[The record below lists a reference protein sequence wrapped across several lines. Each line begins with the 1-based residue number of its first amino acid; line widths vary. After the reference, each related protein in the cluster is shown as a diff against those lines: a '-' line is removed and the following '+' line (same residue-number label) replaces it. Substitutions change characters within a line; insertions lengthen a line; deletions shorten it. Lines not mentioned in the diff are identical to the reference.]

1 MNYNDKVKDDA
12 AGNEFEVNERTEL
25 VLIRSAEAAP
35 YLTVGA
41 KSYLG
46 DQLEG
51 KRNGQTYQFVI
62 RDAGEYVTGI
72 DISTNGASHIKERA
86 VPFTVQEGNI
96 AIETSFLT
104 RASIDWDKEIAQP
117 NAEKLAKGLVK
128 DVMDADLGKQNT
140 AFVGQGWLP
149 LFKASNF
156 LESISSESQYAF
168 FDPMIHSIAR
178 ASGKAYEPAGE
189 VEPIYRKG
197 LKGTIGEAEV
207 RSQQGFKVVEIS
219 ETLADELSSAT
230 VSGYVPGVDG
240 FDSITLNNVTETIPA
255 GTPLFIAGVKAC
267 DLIGE
272 ATSAPKAFIAVE
284 DGAAGVVKVRH
295 VDFTGSGTK
304 EAVKADGS
312 NVALADFGNAKLV
325 NPISAGTYF
334 TGIIRLNG
342 AFEADTMKNLDWSNA
357 DSRVSTPNGITM
369 HTARA
374 VDVLKGT
381 NVTRYTIAGVWGITD
396 PRAVTYVCIKD
407 ATANVVAL

>member
-1 MNYNDKVKDDA
+1 MNYKDSVN
-12 AGNEFEVNERTEL
+12 NEFQVNERTEL

-35 YLTVGA
+35 YLTVGT

-46 DQLEG
+46 DQLVG

-72 DISTNGASHIKERA
+72 DITGHKSTLKERP
-86 VPFTVQEGNI
+86 VEFKIQEGNI
-96 AIETSFLT
+96 AIDTDILVK
-104 RASIDWDKEIAQP
+104 ASVDFDKEIAQP
-117 NAEKLAKGLVK
+117 NGEKLAKGLVK

-178 ASGKAYEPAGE
+178 SSGKAYEPAGD

-219 ETLADELSSAT
+219 EALANELSSAT
-230 VSGYVPGVDG
+230 VSGYVPGANG
-240 FDSITLNNVTETIPA
+240 FDSITLNNVTQTIPA

-267 DLIGE
+267 DLVGE

-295 VDFTGSGTK
+295 VDFNGVGTK
-304 EAVKADGS
+304 EASAFP
-312 NVALADFGNAKLV
+312 AANAKLV
-325 NPISAGTYF
+325 NPIKEGTYF

-342 AFEADTMKNLDWSNA
+342 AFEADTIKDLDWSNA
-357 DSRVSTPNGITM
+357 DERVSTPNGITM
-369 HTARA
+369 HSARA
-374 VDVLKGT
+374 VDVMKGT
-381 NVTRYTIAGVWGITD
+381 NTTRYTIAGVWGITD
-396 PRAVTYVCIKD
+396 CRAVAYVCVKD
-407 ATANVVAL
+407 ATSNVVAL

>member
-1 MNYNDKVKDDA
+1 MNYKDSVN
-12 AGNEFEVNERTEL
+12 NEFQVNERTEL

-35 YLTVGA
+35 YLTVGT

-46 DQLEG
+46 DQLVG

-72 DISTNGASHIKERA
+72 DITGHKSTLKERP
-86 VPFTVQEGNI
+86 VEFKIQEGNI
-96 AIETSFLT
+96 AIDTDILVK
-104 RASIDWDKEIAQP
+104 ASVDFDKEIAQP
-117 NAEKLAKGLVK
+117 NGEKLAKGLVK

-178 ASGKAYEPAGE
+178 SSGKAYEPAGD

-219 ETLADELSSAT
+219 ADLANELSSAT
-230 VSGYVPGVDG
+230 VASYVTGAKVDTL
-240 FDSITLNNVTETIPA
+240 TLNNVTEDIPA
-255 GTPLFIAGVKAC
+255 GTPLFVAGVKAC
-267 DLIGE
+267 DLVGE
-272 ATSAPKAFIAVE
+272 ATSAPKAFIAIE
-284 DGAAGVVKVRH
+284 DAASGVVKVRH
-295 VDFTGSGTK
+295 VDFSGNGTK
-304 EAVKADGS
+304 EASAKPA
-312 NVALADFGNAKLV
+312 ANAKLV
-325 NPISAGTYF
+325 NPIKEGTYF

-342 AFEADTMKNLDWSNA
+342 AFEADTIKDLDWSNA
-357 DSRVSTPNGITM
+357 DERVSTPNGITM

-374 VDVLKGT
+374 VDVMKGT
-381 NVTRYTIAGVWGITD
+381 NTTRYTIAGVWGITD

>member
-1 MNYNDKVKDDA
+1 MNYKDSVN
-12 AGNEFEVNERTEL
+12 NEFQVNERTEL

-35 YLTVGA
+35 YLTVGT

-46 DQLEG
+46 DQLMG

-72 DISTNGASHIKERA
+72 DITGHKSTLKERP
-86 VPFTVQEGNI
+86 VEFKIQEGNI
-96 AIETSFLT
+96 AIDTDILVK
-104 RASIDWDKEIAQP
+104 ASVDFDKEIAQP
-117 NAEKLAKGLVK
+117 NGEKLAKGLVK
-128 DVMDADLGKQNT
+128 DVMEADLGKQNT

-149 LFKASNF
+149 LFKASNY

-178 ASGKAYEPAGE
+178 SSGKAYEPAGE

-219 ETLADELSSAT
+219 EDLANELSSAT
-230 VSGYVPGVDG
+230 VASYASGDKVDT
-240 FDSITLNNVTETIPA
+240 ITLNNVTETIPA
-255 GTPLFIAGVKAC
+255 GTPLFVAGVKAC
-267 DLIGE
+267 DLVGE
-272 ATSAPKAFIAVE
+272 ATSAPKAFIAIE

-295 VDFTGSGTK
+295 VDFAGRGTK
-304 EAVKADGS
+304 EASAVPA
-312 NVALADFGNAKLV
+312 ANAKLV
-325 NPISAGTYF
+325 NPIAAGTYF

-342 AFEADTMKNLDWSNA
+342 AFEADTIKDLDWSNA
-357 DSRVSTPNGITM
+357 DERVSTPNGITM

-374 VDVLKGT
+374 VDVMKGT
-381 NVTRYTIAGVWGITD
+381 NTTRYTIAGVWGITD

-407 ATANVVAL
+407 ATSNVVSL

>member
-1 MNYNDKVKDDA
+1 MNYKDSVN
-12 AGNEFEVNERTEL
+12 NEFQVNERTEL

-35 YLTVGA
+35 YLTVGT

-46 DQLEG
+46 DQLVG
-51 KRNGQTYQFVI
+51 KRNGQVYQFVI

-72 DISTNGASHIKERA
+72 DITGHKSTLKERP
-86 VPFTVQEGNI
+86 VEFKIQEGNI
-96 AIETSFLT
+96 AIDTDILVK
-104 RASIDWDKEIAQP
+104 ASVDFDKEIAQP
-117 NAEKLAKGLVK
+117 NGEKLAKGLVK

-149 LFKASNF
+149 LFKASNY
-156 LESISSESQYAF
+156 LESISSEAQYAF

-178 ASGKAYEPAGE
+178 SSGKAYEPAGE

-219 ETLADELSSAT
+219 EDLANELSSAT
-230 VSGYVPGVDG
+230 VASYASGDKVDT
-240 FDSITLNNVTETIPA
+240 ITLNNVTETIPA
-255 GTPLFIAGVKAC
+255 GTPLFVAGVKAC
-267 DLIGE
+267 DLVGE
-272 ATSAPKAFIAVE
+272 ATSAPKAFIAIE

-295 VDFTGSGTK
+295 VDFAGVGTK
-304 EAVKADGS
+304 EASAVPA
-312 NVALADFGNAKLV
+312 ANAKLV
-325 NPISAGTYF
+325 NPIKEGTYF

-342 AFEADTMKNLDWSNA
+342 AFEADTIKDLDWSNA
-357 DSRVSTPNGITM
+357 DERVSTPNGITM

-374 VDVLKGT
+374 VDVMKGT
-381 NVTRYTIAGVWGITD
+381 NTTRYTIAGVWGITD

-407 ATANVVAL
+407 GTANVVSL

>member
-1 MNYNDKVKDDA
+1 MANLNGEGFNTNK
-12 AGNEFEVNERTEL
+12 RTEL

-51 KRNGQTYQFVI
+51 KRNGREYEFVI
-62 RDAGEYVTGI
+62 RDAGTYVTGI
-72 DISTNGASHIKERA
+72 DITGHVSTLKERP
-86 VPFTVQEGNI
+86 VKFKVQEGNI
-96 AIETSFLT
+96 AIETDFLT
-104 RASIDWDKEIAQP
+104 KTLDVNWDKEIAEPQG
-117 NAEKLAKGLVK
+117 EKLAKGLVA
-128 DVMDADLGKQNT
+128 DVIASDLGKQNT

-178 ASGKAYEPAGE
+178 ASGKAYEPAGD

-219 ETLADELSSAT
+219 EALAAELASASVT
-230 VSGYVPGVDG
+230 SYVSGNDIDTLTLSGV
-240 FDSITLNNVTETIPA
+240 TQTIPA
-255 GTPLFIAGVKAC
+255 GTPIFIAGVKAC
-267 DLIGE
+267 DLVGE
-272 ATSAPKAFIAVE
+272 PTSSLKAFIAIE
-284 DGAAGVVKVRH
+284 DATSGAVKVRH
-295 VDFTGSGTK
+295 VDFAGVGTK
-304 EAVKADGS
+304 EASKVPAASDK
-312 NVALADFGNAKLV
+312 VVNAIKE
-325 NPISAGTYF
+325 GTYF

-342 AFEADTMKNLDWSNA
+342 SFEMDTVKKTDWSNA
-357 DSRVSTPNGITM
+357 DETVSTPNGITM

-381 NVTRYTIAGVWGITD
+381 NVTRYNISGVFGITD
-396 PRAVTYVCIKD
+396 PRAVAYVCVKD

>member
-1 MNYNDKVKDDA
+1 MNYKDSVN
-12 AGNEFEVNERTEL
+12 NEFQVNERTEL

-35 YLTVGA
+35 YLTVGT

-46 DQLEG
+46 DQLVG
-51 KRNGQTYQFVI
+51 KRNGQVYQFVI

-72 DISTNGASHIKERA
+72 DITGHKSTLKERP
-86 VPFTVQEGNI
+86 VEFKIQEGNI
-96 AIETSFLT
+96 AIDTDILVK
-104 RASIDWDKEIAQP
+104 ASVDFDREVAQP
-117 NAEKLAKGLVK
+117 NGEKLAKGLVK

-149 LFKASNF
+149 LFKASNY
-156 LESISSESQYAF
+156 LESISSEAQYAF

-178 ASGKAYEPAGE
+178 SSGKAYEPAGD

-219 ETLADELSSAT
+219 EDLANELSSAT
-230 VSGYVPGVDG
+230 VASYVSGDKVDTL
-240 FDSITLNNVTETIPA
+240 TLNNVTEDIPA

-267 DLIGE
+267 DLVGE
-272 ATSAPKAFIAVE
+272 ATSAPKAFIAIE

-295 VDFTGSGTK
+295 VDFTGVGTK
-304 EAVKADGS
+304 EASAIP
-312 NVALADFGNAKLV
+312 AANAKLV
-325 NPISAGTYF
+325 NPIKEGTYF

-342 AFEADTMKNLDWSNA
+342 AFEADTIKDLDWSNA
-357 DSRVSTPNGITM
+357 DERVSTPNGITM

-374 VDVLKGT
+374 VDVMKGT
-381 NVTRYTIAGVWGITD
+381 NTTRYTIAGVWGITD

-407 ATANVVAL
+407 ATSNVVSL

>member
-1 MNYNDKVKDDA
+1 MNYKDSVN
-12 AGNEFEVNERTEL
+12 NEYQVNERTEL

-35 YLTVGA
+35 YLTVGT

-46 DQLEG
+46 DQLVG
-51 KRNGQTYQFVI
+51 KRNGQVYQFVI

-72 DISTNGASHIKERA
+72 DITGHKSTLKERP
-86 VPFTVQEGNI
+86 VEFKIQEGNI
-96 AIETSFLT
+96 AIDTDILVK
-104 RASIDWDKEIAQP
+104 ASVDFDKEIAQP
-117 NAEKLAKGLVK
+117 NGEKLAKGLVK

-149 LFKASNF
+149 LFKASNY
-156 LESISSESQYAF
+156 LESISSEAQYAF

-178 ASGKAYEPAGE
+178 SSGKAYEPAGD

-219 ETLADELSSAT
+219 EDLANELSSAT
-230 VSGYVPGVDG
+230 VASYASGDKVDT
-240 FDSITLNNVTETIPA
+240 ITLNNVTETIPA

-267 DLIGE
+267 DLVGE
-272 ATSAPKAFIAVE
+272 ATSAPKAFIAIE

-295 VDFTGSGTK
+295 VDFAGVGTK
-304 EAVKADGS
+304 EASAVPA
-312 NVALADFGNAKLV
+312 ANAKLV
-325 NPISAGTYF
+325 NPIKEGTYF

-342 AFEADTMKNLDWSNA
+342 AFEADTIKDLDWSNA
-357 DSRVSTPNGITM
+357 DERVSTPNGITM

-374 VDVLKGT
+374 VDVMKGT
-381 NVTRYTIAGVWGITD
+381 NTTRYTIAGVWGITD

-407 ATANVVAL
+407 ATSNVVSL

>member
-1 MNYNDKVKDDA
+1 MANLNGEGFNTNK
-12 AGNEFEVNERTEL
+12 RTEL

-35 YLTVGA
+35 YLTVGT

-51 KRNGQTYQFVI
+51 KRNGREYEFVI
-62 RDAGEYVTGI
+62 RDAGQYVTGI
-72 DISTNGASHIKERA
+72 DITGHVSTLKERP
-86 VPFTVQEGNI
+86 VKFKVQEGNI
-96 AIETSFLT
+96 AIETDYLT
-104 RASIDWDKEIAQP
+104 KTLDVNWDKEIAEPQG
-117 NAEKLAKGLVK
+117 EKLAKGLVA
-128 DVMDADLGKQNT
+128 DVIASDLGKQNT

-219 ETLADELSSAT
+219 EDLANELSSAT
-230 VSGYVPGVDG
+230 VASYATGADYDTL
-240 FDSITLNNVTETIPA
+240 TLNNVTEDIPA
-255 GTPLFIAGVKAC
+255 GTPLFVAGVKAC
-267 DLIGE
+267 DLVGE
-272 ATSAPKAFIAVE
+272 PTSSFKAFIAIE
-284 DGAAGVVKVRH
+284 DAAAGAVKVRK
-295 VDFTGSGTK
+295 VDFSGSGTK
-304 EAVKADGS
+304 EASAVPA
-312 NVALADFGNAKLV
+312 ANAKLV
-325 NPISAGTYF
+325 NPIKEGTYF

-342 AFEADTMKNLDWSNA
+342 AMEMDTVKKQDWSNA
-357 DSRVSTPNGITM
+357 DETVSTPNGITM

-381 NVTRYTIAGVWGITD
+381 NVTRYNISGVFGITD
-396 PRAVTYVCIKD
+396 CRAVAYVCVKD
-407 ATANVVAL
+407 AVANVVSL

>member
-1 MNYNDKVKDDA
+1 MNYKDSVN
-12 AGNEFEVNERTEL
+12 NEFQVNERTEL

-35 YLTVGA
+35 YLTVGT

-46 DQLEG
+46 DQLVG
-51 KRNGQTYQFVI
+51 KRNGQVYQFVI

-72 DISTNGASHIKERA
+72 DITGHKSTLKERP
-86 VPFTVQEGNI
+86 VEFKIQEGNI
-96 AIETSFLT
+96 AIDTDILVK
-104 RASIDWDKEIAQP
+104 ASVDFDKEIAQP
-117 NAEKLAKGLVK
+117 NGEKLAKGLVK

-149 LFKASNF
+149 LFKASNY
-156 LESISSESQYAF
+156 LESISSEAQYAF

-178 ASGKAYEPAGE
+178 SSGKAYEPAGD

-219 ETLADELSSAT
+219 EDLANELSSAT
-230 VSGYVPGVDG
+230 VASYASGDKVDT
-240 FDSITLNNVTETIPA
+240 ITLNNVTETIPA

-267 DLIGE
+267 DLVGE
-272 ATSAPKAFIAVE
+272 ATSAPKAFIAIE

-295 VDFTGSGTK
+295 VDFAGVGTK
-304 EAVKADGS
+304 EASAVPTA
-312 NVALADFGNAKLV
+312 NAKLV
-325 NPISAGTYF
+325 NPIKEGTYF

-342 AFEADTMKNLDWSNA
+342 AFEADTIKDLDWSNA
-357 DSRVSTPNGITM
+357 DERVSTPNGITM

-374 VDVLKGT
+374 VDVMKGT
-381 NVTRYTIAGVWGITD
+381 NTTRYTIAGVWGITD

-407 ATANVVAL
+407 ATSNVVSL

>member
-1 MNYNDKVKDDA
+1 MNYKDSVN
-12 AGNEFEVNERTEL
+12 NEFQVNERTEL

-35 YLTVGA
+35 YLTVGT

-46 DQLEG
+46 DQLVG

-72 DISTNGASHIKERA
+72 DITGHKSTLKERP
-86 VPFTVQEGNI
+86 VEFKIQEGNI
-96 AIETSFLT
+96 AIDTDILVK
-104 RASIDWDKEIAQP
+104 ASVDFDKEIAQP
-117 NAEKLAKGLVK
+117 NGEKLAKGLVK

-178 ASGKAYEPAGE
+178 SSGKAYEPAGD

-219 ETLADELSSAT
+219 EALANELSSAT
-230 VSGYVPGVDG
+230 VASYVTGAKVDTL
-240 FDSITLNNVTETIPA
+240 TLNNVTEDIPA
-255 GTPLFIAGVKAC
+255 GTPLFVAGVKAC
-267 DLIGE
+267 DLVGE
-272 ATSAPKAFIAVE
+272 ATSAPKAFIAIE
-284 DGAAGVVKVRH
+284 DAASGVVKVRH
-295 VDFTGSGTK
+295 VDFAGNGTK
-304 EAVKADGS
+304 EASAKPA
-312 NVALADFGNAKLV
+312 ANAKLV
-325 NPISAGTYF
+325 NPIKEGTYF

-342 AFEADTMKNLDWSNA
+342 AFEADTIKDLDWSNA
-357 DSRVSTPNGITM
+357 DERVSTPNGIVM

-374 VDVLKGT
+374 VDVMKGT
-381 NVTRYTIAGVWGITD
+381 NTTRYTIAGVWGITD
-396 PRAVTYVCIKD
+396 CRAVTYVCIKD
-407 ATANVVAL
+407 STANVVSL

>member
-1 MNYNDKVKDDA
+1 MNYKDSVN
-12 AGNEFEVNERTEL
+12 NEFQVNERTEL

-35 YLTVGA
+35 YLTVGT

-46 DQLEG
+46 DQLVG

-72 DISTNGASHIKERA
+72 DITGHKSTLKERP
-86 VPFTVQEGNI
+86 VEFKIQEGNI
-96 AIETSFLT
+96 AIDTDILVK
-104 RASIDWDKEIAQP
+104 ASVDFDKEIAQP
-117 NAEKLAKGLVK
+117 NGEKLAKGLVK

-178 ASGKAYEPAGE
+178 SSGKAYEPAGD

-219 ETLADELSSAT
+219 EALANELSSAT
-230 VSGYVPGVDG
+230 VASYVSGNKVDTL
-240 FDSITLNNVTETIPA
+240 TLNNVTEDIPA
-255 GTPLFIAGVKAC
+255 GTPIFVAGVKAC
-267 DLIGE
+267 DLVGE
-272 ATSAPKAFIAVE
+272 ATSAPKAFIAIE
-284 DGAAGVVKVRH
+284 DCASGVVKVRH
-295 VDFTGSGTK
+295 VDFAGNGTK
-304 EAVKADGS
+304 EASAVPA
-312 NVALADFGNAKLV
+312 ANAKLV

-342 AFEADTMKNLDWSNA
+342 AFEADTIKDLDWSNA
-357 DSRVSTPNGITM
+357 DERVSTPNGITM

-374 VDVLKGT
+374 VDVMKGT
-381 NVTRYTIAGVWGITD
+381 NTTRYTIAGVWGITD

-407 ATANVVAL
+407 ATANVVSL

>member
-1 MNYNDKVKDDA
+1 MANLNGEGFNTNK
-12 AGNEFEVNERTEL
+12 RTEL

-51 KRNGQTYQFVI
+51 KRNGREYEFVI
-62 RDAGEYVTGI
+62 RDAGTYVTGI
-72 DISTNGASHIKERA
+72 DITGHVSTLKERP
-86 VPFTVQEGNI
+86 VKFKVQEGNI
-96 AIETSFLT
+96 AIETDFLT
-104 RASIDWDKEIAQP
+104 KTLDVNWDKEIAEPQG
-117 NAEKLAKGLVK
+117 EKLAKGLVA
-128 DVMDADLGKQNT
+128 DVIASDLGKQNT

-178 ASGKAYEPAGE
+178 ASGKAYEPAGD

-219 ETLADELSSAT
+219 EALAAELASASVT
-230 VSGYVPGVDG
+230 SYVSGNDIDTLTLSGV
-240 FDSITLNNVTETIPA
+240 TQTIPA
-255 GTPLFIAGVKAC
+255 GTPIFIAGVKAC
-267 DLIGE
+267 DLVGE
-272 ATSAPKAFIAVE
+272 PTSSLKAFTAIEDATS
-284 DGAAGVVKVRH
+284 GAVKVRH
-295 VDFTGSGTK
+295 VDFDGVGTK
-304 EAVKADGS
+304 EASKVPAANDK
-312 NVALADFGNAKLV
+312 VVNAIKE
-325 NPISAGTYF
+325 GTYF

-342 AFEADTMKNLDWSNA
+342 SFEMDTVKKTDWSNA
-357 DSRVSTPNGITM
+357 DETVSTPNGITM

-381 NVTRYTIAGVWGITD
+381 NVTRYNISGVFGITD
-396 PRAVTYVCIKD
+396 PRAVAYVCVKD
-407 ATANVVAL
+407 ATANVVAM

>member
-1 MNYNDKVKDDA
+1 MNYKDSVN
-12 AGNEFEVNERTEL
+12 NEFQVNERTEL

-35 YLTVGA
+35 YLTVGT

-46 DQLEG
+46 DQLVG

-72 DISTNGASHIKERA
+72 DITGHKSTLKERP
-86 VPFTVQEGNI
+86 VEFKIQEGNI
-96 AIETSFLT
+96 AIDTDILVK
-104 RASIDWDKEIAQP
+104 ASVDFDKEIAQP
-117 NAEKLAKGLVK
+117 NGEKLAKGLVK

-178 ASGKAYEPAGE
+178 SSGKAYEPAGD

-219 ETLADELSSAT
+219 EALANELSSAT
-230 VSGYVPGVDG
+230 VASYVTGAKVDTL
-240 FDSITLNNVTETIPA
+240 TLNNVTEDIPA
-255 GTPLFIAGVKAC
+255 GTPLFVAGVKAC
-267 DLIGE
+267 DLVGE
-272 ATSAPKAFIAVE
+272 ATSAPKAFIAIE
-284 DGAAGVVKVRH
+284 DAASGVVKVRH
-295 VDFTGSGTK
+295 VDFVGRGTK
-304 EAVKADGS
+304 EASAKPA
-312 NVALADFGNAKLV
+312 ANAKLV
-325 NPISAGTYF
+325 NPIKEGTYF

-342 AFEADTMKNLDWSNA
+342 AFEADTIKDLDWSNA
-357 DSRVSTPNGITM
+357 DERVSTPNGIVM

-374 VDVLKGT
+374 VDVMKGT
-381 NVTRYTIAGVWGITD
+381 NTTRYTIAGVWGITD
-396 PRAVTYVCIKD
+396 CRAVTYVCIKD
-407 ATANVVAL
+407 STANVVSL

>member
-1 MNYNDKVKDDA
+1 MNYKDSVN
-12 AGNEFEVNERTEL
+12 NEFQVNERTEL

-35 YLTVGA
+35 YLTVGT

-46 DQLEG
+46 DQLVG
-51 KRNGQTYQFVI
+51 KRNGQVYQFVI

-72 DISTNGASHIKERA
+72 DITGHKSTLKERP
-86 VPFTVQEGNI
+86 VEFKIQEGNI
-96 AIETSFLT
+96 AIDTDILVK
-104 RASIDWDKEIAQP
+104 ASVDFDKEIAQP
-117 NAEKLAKGLVK
+117 NGEKLAKGLVK

-149 LFKASNF
+149 LFKASNY
-156 LESISSESQYAF
+156 LESISSEAQYAF

-178 ASGKAYEPAGE
+178 SSGKAYEPAGE

-219 ETLADELSSAT
+219 EDLANELSSAT
-230 VSGYVPGVDG
+230 VASYASGDKVDT
-240 FDSITLNNVTETIPA
+240 ITLNNVTETIPA
-255 GTPLFIAGVKAC
+255 GTPLFVAGVKAC
-267 DLIGE
+267 DLVGE
-272 ATSAPKAFIAVE
+272 ATSAPKAFIAIE

-295 VDFTGSGTK
+295 VDFAGVGTK
-304 EAVKADGS
+304 EASAVPA
-312 NVALADFGNAKLV
+312 ANAKLV
-325 NPISAGTYF
+325 NPIKEGTYF

-342 AFEADTMKNLDWSNA
+342 AFEADTIKDLDWSNA
-357 DSRVSTPNGITM
+357 DERVSTPNGITM

-374 VDVLKGT
+374 VDVMKGT
-381 NVTRYTIAGVWGITD
+381 NTTRYTIAGVWGITD

-407 ATANVVAL
+407 ATSNVVSL

>member
-1 MNYNDKVKDDA
+1 MNYKDSVN
-12 AGNEFEVNERTEL
+12 NEYQVNERTEL

-35 YLTVGA
+35 YLTVGT

-46 DQLEG
+46 DQLVG
-51 KRNGQTYQFVI
+51 KRNGQVYQFVI

-72 DISTNGASHIKERA
+72 DITGHKSTLKERP
-86 VPFTVQEGNI
+86 VEFKIQEGNI
-96 AIETSFLT
+96 AIDTDILVK
-104 RASIDWDKEIAQP
+104 ASVDFDKEIAQP
-117 NAEKLAKGLVK
+117 NGEKLAKGLVK

-149 LFKASNF
+149 LFKASNY
-156 LESISSESQYAF
+156 LESISSEAQYAF

-178 ASGKAYEPAGE
+178 SSGKAYEPAGD

-219 ETLADELSSAT
+219 EDLANELSSAT
-230 VSGYVPGVDG
+230 VASYASGAKIDT
-240 FDSITLNNVTETIPA
+240 ITLNNVTETIPA

-267 DLIGE
+267 DLVGE
-272 ATSAPKAFIAVE
+272 ATSAPKAFIAIE

-295 VDFTGSGTK
+295 VDFTGVGTK
-304 EAVKADGS
+304 EASAIP
-312 NVALADFGNAKLV
+312 AANAKLV
-325 NPISAGTYF
+325 NPIKEGTYF

-342 AFEADTMKNLDWSNA
+342 AFEADTIKDLDWSNA
-357 DSRVSTPNGITM
+357 DERVSTPNGITM
-369 HTARA
+369 HSARA
-374 VDVLKGT
+374 VDVMKGT
-381 NVTRYTIAGVWGITD
+381 NTTRYTIAGVWGITD

-407 ATANVVAL
+407 ATSNVVSL

>member
-1 MNYNDKVKDDA
+1 MNYKDSVN
-12 AGNEFEVNERTEL
+12 NEFEVNERTEL

-35 YLTVGA
+35 YLTVGT

-46 DQLEG
+46 DQLIG

-72 DISTNGASHIKERA
+72 DITGHKSTLKERP
-86 VPFTVQEGNI
+86 VEFKIQEGNI
-96 AIETSFLT
+96 AIDTDILVK
-104 RASIDWDKEIAQP
+104 ASVDFDKEIAQP
-117 NAEKLAKGLVK
+117 NGEKLAKGLVK

-178 ASGKAYEPAGE
+178 SSGKAYEPAGD

-219 ETLADELSSAT
+219 EALANELSSAT
-230 VSGYVPGVDG
+230 VASYVTGAKVDTL
-240 FDSITLNNVTETIPA
+240 TLNNVTEDIPA
-255 GTPLFIAGVKAC
+255 GTPLFVAGVKAC
-267 DLIGE
+267 DLVGE
-272 ATSAPKAFIAVE
+272 VTSAPKAFIAIE
-284 DGAAGVVKVRH
+284 DAASGVVKVRH
-295 VDFTGSGTK
+295 VDFSGNGTK
-304 EAVKADGS
+304 EASAKPA
-312 NVALADFGNAKLV
+312 ANAKLV
-325 NPISAGTYF
+325 NPIKEGTYF

-342 AFEADTMKNLDWSNA
+342 AFEADTIKDLDWSNA
-357 DSRVSTPNGITM
+357 DERVSTPNGITM
-369 HTARA
+369 HSARA
-374 VDVLKGT
+374 VDVMKGT
-381 NVTRYTIAGVWGITD
+381 NTTRYTIAGVWGICD

-407 ATANVVAL
+407 ASANVVAL

>member
-1 MNYNDKVKDDA
+1 MNYKDSVN
-12 AGNEFEVNERTEL
+12 NEFQVNERTEL

-35 YLTVGA
+35 YLTVGT

-46 DQLEG
+46 DQLVG

-72 DISTNGASHIKERA
+72 DITGHKSTLKERP
-86 VPFTVQEGNI
+86 VEFKIQEGNI
-96 AIETSFLT
+96 AIDTDILVK
-104 RASIDWDKEIAQP
+104 ASVDFDREIAQP
-117 NAEKLAKGLVK
+117 NGEKLAKGLVK

-178 ASGKAYEPAGE
+178 SSGKAYEPAGE

-219 ETLADELSSAT
+219 EALANELSSAT
-230 VSGYVPGVDG
+230 VASYVSGAKVDTL
-240 FDSITLNNVTETIPA
+240 TLNNVTEDIPA

-267 DLIGE
+267 DLVGE
-272 ATSAPKAFIAVE
+272 ATSAPKAFIAIE
-284 DGAAGVVKVRH
+284 DAASGVVKVRH
-295 VDFTGSGTK
+295 VDFVGRGTK
-304 EAVKADGS
+304 EASAKPAV
-312 NVALADFGNAKLV
+312 NAKLV
-325 NPISAGTYF
+325 NPIKEGTYF

-342 AFEADTMKNLDWSNA
+342 AFEADTIKDLDWSNA
-357 DSRVSTPNGITM
+357 DERVSTPNGIVM

-374 VDVLKGT
+374 VDVMKGT
-381 NVTRYTIAGVWGITD
+381 NTTRYTIAGVWGITD
-396 PRAVTYVCIKD
+396 CRAVTYVCIKD
-407 ATANVVAL
+407 ATSNVVSL

>member
-1 MNYNDKVKDDA
+1 MNYKDSVN
-12 AGNEFEVNERTEL
+12 NEFQVNERTEL

-35 YLTVGA
+35 YLTVGT

-46 DQLEG
+46 DQLVG

-72 DISTNGASHIKERA
+72 DITGHKSTLKERP
-86 VPFTVQEGNI
+86 VEFKIQEGNI
-96 AIETSFLT
+96 AIDTDILVK
-104 RASIDWDKEIAQP
+104 ASVDFDKEIAQP
-117 NAEKLAKGLVK
+117 NGEKLAKGLVK

-178 ASGKAYEPAGE
+178 SSGKAYEPAGD

-219 ETLADELSSAT
+219 EALANELSSAT
-230 VSGYVPGVDG
+230 VASYVTGAKVDTL
-240 FDSITLNNVTETIPA
+240 TLNNVTEDIPA

-267 DLIGE
+267 DLVGE
-272 ATSAPKAFIAVE
+272 ATSAPKAFIAIE

-295 VDFTGSGTK
+295 VDFAGNGTK
-304 EAVKADGS
+304 EASAKPA
-312 NVALADFGNAKLV
+312 ANAKLV
-325 NPISAGTYF
+325 NPIKEGTYF

-342 AFEADTMKNLDWSNA
+342 AFEADTIKDLDWSNA
-357 DSRVSTPNGITM
+357 DERVSTPNGITM

-374 VDVLKGT
+374 VDVMKGT
-381 NVTRYTIAGVWGITD
+381 NTTRYTIAGVWGITD

-407 ATANVVAL
+407 ATSNVVAL

>member
-1 MNYNDKVKDDA
+1 MNYKDSVN
-12 AGNEFEVNERTEL
+12 NEFQVNERTEL

-35 YLTVGA
+35 YLTVGT

-46 DQLEG
+46 DQLVG
-51 KRNGQTYQFVI
+51 KRNGQVYQFVI

-72 DISTNGASHIKERA
+72 DITGHKSTLKERP
-86 VPFTVQEGNI
+86 VEFKIQEGNI
-96 AIETSFLT
+96 AIDTDILVK
-104 RASIDWDKEIAQP
+104 ASVDFDKEIAQP
-117 NAEKLAKGLVK
+117 NGEKLAKGLVK

-149 LFKASNF
+149 LFKASNY
-156 LESISSESQYAF
+156 LESISSEAQYAF

-178 ASGKAYEPAGE
+178 SSGKAYEPAGD

-219 ETLADELSSAT
+219 EDLANELSSAT
-230 VSGYVPGVDG
+230 VASYVSGDKVDT
-240 FDSITLNNVTETIPA
+240 ITLNNVTEDIPA

-267 DLIGE
+267 DLVGE
-272 ATSAPKAFIAVE
+272 ATSAPKAFIAIE

-295 VDFTGSGTK
+295 VDFAGVGTK
-304 EAVKADGS
+304 EASAVPA
-312 NVALADFGNAKLV
+312 ANAKLV
-325 NPISAGTYF
+325 NPIKEGTYF

-342 AFEADTMKNLDWSNA
+342 AFEADTIKDLDWSNA
-357 DSRVSTPNGITM
+357 DERVSTPNGITM

-374 VDVLKGT
+374 VDVMKGT
-381 NVTRYTIAGVWGITD
+381 NTTRYTIAGVWGITD

-407 ATANVVAL
+407 ATSNVVSL

>member
-1 MNYNDKVKDDA
+1 MNYKDSVN
-12 AGNEFEVNERTEL
+12 NEFQVNERTEL

-35 YLTVGA
+35 YLTVGT

-46 DQLEG
+46 DQLVG

-72 DISTNGASHIKERA
+72 DITGHKSTLKERP
-86 VPFTVQEGNI
+86 VEFKIQEGNI
-96 AIETSFLT
+96 AIDTDILVK
-104 RASIDWDKEIAQP
+104 ASVDFDKEIAQP
-117 NAEKLAKGLVK
+117 NGEKLAKGLVK

-178 ASGKAYEPAGE
+178 SSGKAYEPAGD

-219 ETLADELSSAT
+219 EALANELSSAT
-230 VSGYVPGVDG
+230 VASYVTGTKVDTL
-240 FDSITLNNVTETIPA
+240 TLNNVTEDIPA
-255 GTPLFIAGVKAC
+255 GTPLFVAGVKAC
-267 DLIGE
+267 DLVGE
-272 ATSAPKAFIAVE
+272 ATSAPKAFIAIE
-284 DGAAGVVKVRH
+284 DAASGVVKVRH
-295 VDFTGSGTK
+295 VDFAGNGTK
-304 EAVKADGS
+304 EASAKPA
-312 NVALADFGNAKLV
+312 ANAKLV
-325 NPISAGTYF
+325 NPIKEGTYF

-342 AFEADTMKNLDWSNA
+342 AFEADTIKDLDWSNA
-357 DSRVSTPNGITM
+357 DERVSTPNGITM

-374 VDVLKGT
+374 VDVMKGT
-381 NVTRYTIAGVWGITD
+381 NTTRYTIAGVWGITD

-407 ATANVVAL
+407 ATSNVVAL

>member
-1 MNYNDKVKDDA
+1 MNYKDSVN
-12 AGNEFEVNERTEL
+12 NEFQVNERTEL

-35 YLTVGA
+35 YLTVGT

-46 DQLEG
+46 DQLVG
-51 KRNGQTYQFVI
+51 KRNGQVYQFVI

-72 DISTNGASHIKERA
+72 DITGHKSTLKERP
-86 VPFTVQEGNI
+86 VEFKIQEGNI
-96 AIETSFLT
+96 AIDTDILVK
-104 RASIDWDKEIAQP
+104 ASVDFDKEIAQP
-117 NAEKLAKGLVK
+117 NGEKLAKGLVK

-149 LFKASNF
+149 LFKASNY
-156 LESISSESQYAF
+156 LESISSEAQYAF

-178 ASGKAYEPAGE
+178 SSGKAYEPAGD

-219 ETLADELSSAT
+219 EDLANELSSAT
-230 VSGYVPGVDG
+230 VASYASGDKVDTL
-240 FDSITLNNVTETIPA
+240 TLNNVTETIPA
-255 GTPLFIAGVKAC
+255 GTPLFVAGVKAC
-267 DLIGE
+267 DLVGE
-272 ATSAPKAFIAVE
+272 ATSAPKAFIAIE

-295 VDFTGSGTK
+295 VDFTGVGTK
-304 EAVKADGS
+304 EASAIP
-312 NVALADFGNAKLV
+312 AANAKLV
-325 NPISAGTYF
+325 NPIKEGTYF

-342 AFEADTMKNLDWSNA
+342 AFEADTIKDLDWSNA
-357 DSRVSTPNGITM
+357 DERVSTPNGITM

-374 VDVLKGT
+374 VDVMKGT
-381 NVTRYTIAGVWGITD
+381 NTTRYTIAGVWGITD

-407 ATANVVAL
+407 ATSNVVSL

>member
-1 MNYNDKVKDDA
+1 MNYKDSVN
-12 AGNEFEVNERTEL
+12 NEFQVNERTEL

-35 YLTVGA
+35 YLTVGT

-46 DQLEG
+46 DQLVG

-72 DISTNGASHIKERA
+72 DITGHKSTLKERP
-86 VPFTVQEGNI
+86 VEFKIQEGNI
-96 AIETSFLT
+96 AIDTDILVK
-104 RASIDWDKEIAQP
+104 ASVDFDKEIAQP
-117 NAEKLAKGLVK
+117 NGEKLAKGLVK

-178 ASGKAYEPAGE
+178 SSGKAYEPAGD

-219 ETLADELSSAT
+219 ADLANELSSAT
-230 VSGYVPGVDG
+230 VASYVTGAKVDTL
-240 FDSITLNNVTETIPA
+240 TLNNVTEDIPA
-255 GTPLFIAGVKAC
+255 GTPLFVAGVKAC
-267 DLIGE
+267 DLVGE
-272 ATSAPKAFIAVE
+272 ATSAPKAFIAIE

-295 VDFTGSGTK
+295 VDFTGRGTK
-304 EAVKADGS
+304 EASAKPA
-312 NVALADFGNAKLV
+312 ANAKLV
-325 NPISAGTYF
+325 NPIKEGTYF

-342 AFEADTMKNLDWSNA
+342 AFEADTIKDLDWSNA
-357 DSRVSTPNGITM
+357 DERVSTPNGITM

-374 VDVLKGT
+374 VDVMKGT
-381 NVTRYTIAGVWGITD
+381 NTTRYTIAGVWGITD

-407 ATANVVAL
+407 ATSNVVAL

>member
-1 MNYNDKVKDDA
+1 MANLNGEGFNTNK
-12 AGNEFEVNERTEL
+12 RTEL

-35 YLTVGA
+35 YLTVGT

-51 KRNGQTYQFVI
+51 KRNGREYEFVI
-62 RDAGEYVTGI
+62 RDAGQYVTGI
-72 DISTNGASHIKERA
+72 DITGHVSTLKERP
-86 VPFTVQEGNI
+86 VKFKVQEGNI
-96 AIETSFLT
+96 AIETDYLT
-104 RASIDWDKEIAQP
+104 KTLDANWDKEIAEPQG
-117 NAEKLAKGLVK
+117 EKLAKGLVA
-128 DVMDADLGKQNT
+128 DVIASDLGKQNT

-178 ASGKAYEPAGE
+178 ASGKAYEPAGA

-219 ETLADELSSAT
+219 EDLANELSSAT
-230 VSGYVPGVDG
+230 VASYVSGNDI
-240 FDSITLNNVTETIPA
+240 DTLTLSGVTEDIPA
-255 GTPLFIAGVKAC
+255 GTPLFVAGVKAC

-272 ATSAPKAFIAVE
+272 PTSSFKAFIAIE
-284 DGAAGVVKVRH
+284 DATSGVVKVRH
-295 VDFTGSGTK
+295 VDFAGSGTK
-304 EAVKADGS
+304 EASKVPAASD
-312 NVALADFGNAKLV
+312 KLV
-325 NPISAGTYF
+325 NSIKAGTYF

-342 AFEADTMKNLDWSNA
+342 AMEMDTVKKQDWSNA
-357 DSRVSTPNGITM
+357 DETVSTPNGITM

-381 NVTRYTIAGVWGITD
+381 NVTRYNISGVFGITD
-396 PRAVTYVCIKD
+396 PRAVAYVCVKD
-407 ATANVVAL
+407 ATSNVVAL

>member
-1 MNYNDKVKDDA
+1 MANLNGEGFNTNK
-12 AGNEFEVNERTEL
+12 RTEL

-35 YLTVGA
+35 YLTVGT

-51 KRNGQTYQFVI
+51 KRNGREYEFVI
-62 RDAGEYVTGI
+62 RDAGQYVTGI
-72 DISTNGASHIKERA
+72 DITGHVSTLKERP
-86 VPFTVQEGNI
+86 VKFKVQEGNI
-96 AIETSFLT
+96 AIETDYLT
-104 RASIDWDKEIAQP
+104 KTLDVNWDKEVAEPQG
-117 NAEKLAKGLVK
+117 EKLAKGLVA
-128 DVMDADLGKQNT
+128 DVIASDLGKQNT

-156 LESISSESQYAF
+156 LESISSEAQYAF

-178 ASGKAYEPAGE
+178 ASGKAYEPAGS

-219 ETLADELSSAT
+219 EDLANELSSAT
-230 VSGYVPGVDG
+230 VASYATGADYDTLTLSG
-240 FDSITLNNVTETIPA
+240 VTETIPA

-267 DLIGE
+267 DLVGE
-272 ATSAPKAFIAVE
+272 PTSSFKAFIAIE
-284 DGAAGVVKVRH
+284 DATAGAVKVRH
-295 VDFTGSGTK
+295 VDFAGSGTK
-304 EAVKADGS
+304 EASKVPAAND
-312 NVALADFGNAKLV
+312 KLV
-325 NPISAGTYF
+325 NAIKEGTYF

-342 AFEADTMKNLDWSNA
+342 AMEMDTVKKQDWSNA
-357 DSRVSTPNGITM
+357 DETVSTPNGITM

-381 NVTRYTIAGVWGITD
+381 NVTRYNISGVFGITD
-396 PRAVTYVCIKD
+396 PRAVAYVCVKD
-407 ATANVVAL
+407 ATSNVVAL

>member
-1 MNYNDKVKDDA
+1 MKQTDTVN
-12 AGNEFEVNERTEL
+12 NEFQVNERTEL

-35 YLTVGA
+35 YLTVGT

-46 DQLEG
+46 DQLVG

-72 DISTNGASHIKERA
+72 DITGHKSTLKERP
-86 VPFTVQEGNI
+86 VEFKIQEGNI
-96 AIETSFLT
+96 AIDTDILVK
-104 RASIDWDKEIAQP
+104 ASVDFDKEIAQP
-117 NAEKLAKGLVK
+117 NGEKLAKGLVK

-178 ASGKAYEPAGE
+178 SSGKAYEPAGD

-219 ETLADELSSAT
+219 EALANELSSAT
-230 VSGYVPGVDG
+230 VASYVTGAKVDTL
-240 FDSITLNNVTETIPA
+240 TLNNVTEDIPA
-255 GTPLFIAGVKAC
+255 GTPLFVAGVKAC
-267 DLIGE
+267 DLVGE
-272 ATSAPKAFIAVE
+272 ATSAPKAFIAIE
-284 DGAAGVVKVRH
+284 DAASGVVKVRH
-295 VDFTGSGTK
+295 VDFAGNGTK
-304 EAVKADGS
+304 EASAKPA
-312 NVALADFGNAKLV
+312 ANAKLV
-325 NPISAGTYF
+325 NPIKEGTYF

-342 AFEADTMKNLDWSNA
+342 AFEADTIKDLDWSNA
-357 DSRVSTPNGITM
+357 DERVSTPNGITM

-374 VDVLKGT
+374 VDVMKGT
-381 NVTRYTIAGVWGITD
+381 NTTRYTIAGVWGITD

-407 ATANVVAL
+407 ATSNVVAL

>member
-1 MNYNDKVKDDA
+1 MNYKDSVN
-12 AGNEFEVNERTEL
+12 NEFQVNERTEL

-35 YLTVGA
+35 YLTVGT

-46 DQLEG
+46 DQLVG
-51 KRNGQTYQFVI
+51 KRNGQVYQFVI

-72 DISTNGASHIKERA
+72 DITGHKSTLKERP
-86 VPFTVQEGNI
+86 VEFKIQEGNI
-96 AIETSFLT
+96 AIDTDILVK
-104 RASIDWDKEIAQP
+104 ASVDFDKEIAQP
-117 NAEKLAKGLVK
+117 NGEKLAKGLVK

-140 AFVGQGWLP
+140 AFIGQGWLP
-149 LFKASNF
+149 LFKASNY
-156 LESISSESQYAF
+156 LESISSEAQYAF

-178 ASGKAYEPAGE
+178 SSGKAYEPAGD

-219 ETLADELSSAT
+219 EDLANELSSAT
-230 VSGYVPGVDG
+230 VASYASGDKVDT
-240 FDSITLNNVTETIPA
+240 ITLNNVTETIPA

-267 DLIGE
+267 DLVGE
-272 ATSAPKAFIAVE
+272 ATSAPKAFIAIE

-295 VDFTGSGTK
+295 VDFTGVGTK
-304 EAVKADGS
+304 EASAIP
-312 NVALADFGNAKLV
+312 AANAKLV
-325 NPISAGTYF
+325 NPIKEGTYF

-342 AFEADTMKNLDWSNA
+342 AFEADTIKDLDWSNA
-357 DSRVSTPNGITM
+357 DERVSTPNGITM

-374 VDVLKGT
+374 VDVMKGT
-381 NVTRYTIAGVWGITD
+381 NTTRYTIAGVWGITD

-407 ATANVVAL
+407 ATSNVVSL

>member
-1 MNYNDKVKDDA
+1 MNYKDSVN
-12 AGNEFEVNERTEL
+12 NEFQVNERTEL

-35 YLTVGA
+35 YLTVGT

-46 DQLEG
+46 DQLVG
-51 KRNGQTYQFVI
+51 KRNGQVYQFVI

-72 DISTNGASHIKERA
+72 DITGHKSTLKERP
-86 VPFTVQEGNI
+86 VEFKIQEGNI
-96 AIETSFLT
+96 AIDTDILVK
-104 RASIDWDKEIAQP
+104 ASVDFDKEIAQP
-117 NAEKLAKGLVK
+117 NGEKLAKGLVK

-149 LFKASNF
+149 LFKASNY
-156 LESISSESQYAF
+156 LESISSEAQYAF

-178 ASGKAYEPAGE
+178 SSGKAYEPAGD

-219 ETLADELSSAT
+219 AALANELSNAT
-230 VSGYVPGVDG
+230 VASYASGDKVDT
-240 FDSITLNNVTETIPA
+240 ITLSNVTETIPA

-267 DLIGE
+267 DLVGE
-272 ATSAPKAFIAVE
+272 ATSAPKAFIAIE

-295 VDFTGSGTK
+295 VDFTGVGTK
-304 EAVKADGS
+304 EASAVPA
-312 NVALADFGNAKLV
+312 ANAKLV
-325 NPISAGTYF
+325 NPIKEGTYF

-342 AFEADTMKNLDWSNA
+342 AFEADTIKDLDWSNA
-357 DSRVSTPNGITM
+357 DERVSTPNGITM

-374 VDVLKGT
+374 VDVMKGT
-381 NVTRYTIAGVWGITD
+381 NTTRYTIAGVWGITD

-407 ATANVVAL
+407 ATSNVVSL

>member
-1 MNYNDKVKDDA
+1 MNYKDSVN
-12 AGNEFEVNERTEL
+12 NEFQVNERTEL

-35 YLTVGA
+35 YLTVGT

-46 DQLEG
+46 DQLVG
-51 KRNGQTYQFVI
+51 KRNGQVYQFVI

-72 DISTNGASHIKERA
+72 DITGHKSTLKERP
-86 VPFTVQEGNI
+86 VEFKIQEGNI
-96 AIETSFLT
+96 AIDTDILVK
-104 RASIDWDKEIAQP
+104 ASVDFDKEIAQP
-117 NAEKLAKGLVK
+117 NGEKLAKGLVK

-149 LFKASNF
+149 LFKASNY
-156 LESISSESQYAF
+156 LESISSEAQYAF

-178 ASGKAYEPAGE
+178 SSGKAYEPAGD

-219 ETLADELSSAT
+219 EDLANELSSAT
-230 VSGYVPGVDG
+230 VASYVSGDKVDTL
-240 FDSITLNNVTETIPA
+240 TLNNVTEDIPA

-267 DLIGE
+267 DLVGE
-272 ATSAPKAFIAVE
+272 ATSAPKAFIAIE

-295 VDFTGSGTK
+295 VDFAGVGTK
-304 EAVKADGS
+304 EASAVPA
-312 NVALADFGNAKLV
+312 ANAKLV
-325 NPISAGTYF
+325 NPIKEGTYF

-342 AFEADTMKNLDWSNA
+342 AFEADTIKDLDWSNA
-357 DSRVSTPNGITM
+357 DERVSTPNGITM

-374 VDVLKGT
+374 VDVMKGT
-381 NVTRYTIAGVWGITD
+381 NTTRYTIAGVWGITD

-407 ATANVVAL
+407 ATSNVVSL

>member
-1 MNYNDKVKDDA
+1 MATYKDTPQ
-12 AGNEFEVNERTEL
+12 NEFQVNERTEL
-25 VLIRSAEAAP
+25 VLLRSAEAAP
-35 YLTVGA
+35 YLTVGT

-46 DQLEG
+46 DQLVG
-51 KRNGQTYQFVI
+51 KRNNTEYTFVI

-72 DISTNGASHIKERA
+72 DITGHKSTLKERP
-86 VPFTVQEGNI
+86 VKLKVQEGNI
-96 AIETSFLT
+96 AIDTDILVKCTTDFD
-104 RASIDWDKEIAQP
+104 REIAAP
-117 NAEKLAKGLVK
+117 NGEKLAKGLVK

-178 ASGKAYEPAGE
+178 SSGKAYEPAGE

-219 ETLADELSSAT
+219 EALANELSSAT
-230 VSGYVPGVDG
+230 VASYVTGDAI
-240 FDSITLNNVTETIPA
+240 DTLTLNNVTETIPA
-255 GTPLFIAGVKAC
+255 GTPLFVAGVKAC
-267 DLIGE
+267 DLVGE
-272 ATSAPKAFIAVE
+272 ATSAFKAFIAIE

-295 VDFTGSGTK
+295 VDFVGLGTR
-304 EAVKADGS
+304 EASKKPAAND
-312 NVALADFGNAKLV
+312 KLV
-325 NPISAGTYF
+325 NPIKEGTYF

-342 AFEADTMKNLDWSNA
+342 AFEADTVKDLDWSNA
-357 DSRVSTPNGITM
+357 DERVSTPNGITM

-374 VDVLKGT
+374 VDVMKGT
-381 NVTRYTIAGVWGITD
+381 NTTRYTIAGVWGIID

-407 ATANVVAL
+407 AVANVVSL

>member
-1 MNYNDKVKDDA
+1 MNYKDSVN
-12 AGNEFEVNERTEL
+12 NEFQVNERTEL

-35 YLTVGA
+35 YLTVGT

-46 DQLEG
+46 DQLVG

-72 DISTNGASHIKERA
+72 DITGHKSTLKERP
-86 VPFTVQEGNI
+86 VEFKIQEGNI
-96 AIETSFLT
+96 AIDTDILVK
-104 RASIDWDKEIAQP
+104 ASVDFDREIAQP
-117 NAEKLAKGLVK
+117 NGEKLAKGLVK

-178 ASGKAYEPAGE
+178 SSGKAYEPAGD

-219 ETLADELSSAT
+219 EALANELSSAT
-230 VSGYVPGVDG
+230 VASYVTGAKVDTL
-240 FDSITLNNVTETIPA
+240 TLNNVTEDIPA
-255 GTPLFIAGVKAC
+255 GTPLFVAGVKAC
-267 DLIGE
+267 DLVGE
-272 ATSAPKAFIAVE
+272 ATSAPKAFIAIE
-284 DGAAGVVKVRH
+284 DAVSGVVKVRH
-295 VDFTGSGTK
+295 VDFVGRGTK
-304 EAVKADGS
+304 EASAKPA
-312 NVALADFGNAKLV
+312 ANAKLV
-325 NPISAGTYF
+325 NPIKEGTYF

-342 AFEADTMKNLDWSNA
+342 AFEADTIKDLDWSNA
-357 DSRVSTPNGITM
+357 DERVSTPNGITM
-369 HTARA
+369 HSARA
-374 VDVLKGT
+374 VDVMKGT
-381 NVTRYTIAGVWGITD
+381 NTTRYTIAGVWGITD
-396 PRAVTYVCIKD
+396 PRAVTYVCVKD
-407 ATANVVAL
+407 ATSNVVSL